1 MGPTGG
7 LLPEAEVV
15 PGMSVTFDVGP
26 DETRTASGA
35 PSGKVMVMM
44 PFPLSLRAL
53 SLVPSNDHRARP
65 SPRAPLPQFTH
76 SFRFVHTSFPHLSL
90 PAPPPHACP
99 QVKAI
104 RVQKVDDA
112 AAPPA
117 GAPQVL
123 PGADVARLAVAQRGG
138 YVFPGPTGERTL
150 SDPSPEG
157 VTMRAAS
164 VAAAS
169 GGIIA
174 LVKPN
179 VRGTVLRDA
188 KKDAPGIIKL
198 TAQPS
203 MKFPLEVKRTRT
215 CWTPSHISPLPLS
228 HLLPRPFFDV
238 YQVTHP
244 DVLDAVCEFR
254 DLAEVQEVVLDLLPP
269 STRKVWYACR
279 DR

>member
-1 MGPTGG
+1 
-7 LLPEAEVV
+7 
-15 PGMSVTFDVGP
+15 
-26 DETRTASGA
+26 
-35 PSGKVMVMM
+35 
-44 PFPLSLRAL
+44 
-53 SLVPSNDHRARP
+53 
-65 SPRAPLPQFTH
+65 
-76 SFRFVHTSFPHLSL
+76 
-90 PAPPPHACP
+90 
-99 QVKAI
+99 
-104 RVQKVDDA
+104 VQKVDDA

-117 GAPQVL
+117 GAPQAL

-138 YVFPGPTGERTL
+138 YVLPGPTGERTL

-203 MKFPLEVKRTRT
+203 MKFPLEVNAGRLITSPRSRSL
-215 CWTPSHISPLPLS
+215 TPAPS
-228 HLLPRPFFDV
+228 LL
-238 YQVTHP
+238 
-244 DVLDAVCEFR
+244 
-254 DLAEVQEVVLDLLPP
+254 
-269 STRKVWYACR
+269 
-279 DR
+279 